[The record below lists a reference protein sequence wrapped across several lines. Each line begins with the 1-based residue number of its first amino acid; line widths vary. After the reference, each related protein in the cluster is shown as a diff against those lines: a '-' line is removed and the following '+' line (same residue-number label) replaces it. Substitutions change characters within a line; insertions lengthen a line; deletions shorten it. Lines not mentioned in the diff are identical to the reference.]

1 MAQIFGTGTV
11 VFRFRK
17 AELAGAFCFAQ
28 ESGYSIFYGIFLAD
42 NDTGEGIF
50 GFGNKEI
57 IVISGGIYIRRIGI
71 SIIVIFIYYAIMTLT
86 TGLGKGGVMNPL
98 LACIIPNLIC
108 LGAGVFLLQKKNA

>member
-1 MAQIFGTGTV
+1 MPESVRYRGNDGHIHPRTLHSCVCHARYNRFQLAQIFGTGTV

-17 AELAGAFCFAQ
+17 ANWRAFCFAQ

-57 IVISGGIYIRRIGI
+57 IVIVAAYI
-71 SIIVIFIYYAIMTLT
+71 
-86 TGLGKGGVMNPL
+86 
-98 LACIIPNLIC
+98 
-108 LGAGVFLLQKKNA
+108 

>member
-1 MAQIFGTGTV
+1 MIGAPLGTQKQRT
-11 VFRFRK
+11 
-17 AELAGAFCFAQ
+17 
-28 ESGYSIFYGIFLAD
+28 SSSIGL
-42 NDTGEGIF
+42 
-50 GFGNKEI
+50 
-57 IVISGGIYIRRIGI
+57 GI

>member
-1 MAQIFGTGTV
+1 MEPFVNTLVIASAKRGAAERNVILSSFFSSANGTV
-11 VFRFRK
+11 FKRT
-17 AELAGAFCFAQ
+17 
-28 ESGYSIFYGIFLAD
+28 SSSIGL
-42 NDTGEGIF
+42 
-50 GFGNKEI
+50 
-57 IVISGGIYIRRIGI
+57 GI